1 MTQGKEKDFDSIVP
15 RFSYCDMQEDIR
27 KQVVDVCRDAYKR
40 QHDGEFKYFKDL
52 AMHVKKSLDN
62 DLKDDMGQ
70 RTLDGAWHVVVGKFA
85 MWFITR
91 IGTSYGSYVSY
102 EHKCIAMFWLEHIGF
117 LCYKHG

>member
-1 MTQGKEKDFDSIVP
+1 MAASKVTQGKEKDFDSIVP

-85 MWFITR
+85 TGLTLCLCVCVFR
-91 IGTSYGSYVSY
+91 Y
-102 EHKCIAMFWLEHIGF
+102 ELRKLRVV
-117 LCYKHG
+117 